1 MRRLGLL
8 SVRGVICTSLFC
20 LLAVGSI
27 RAAMNESN
35 AEIAARIHQ
44 QVLTLDTHVDTPMRM
59 LGTDFDIG
67 ARHETDKGE
76 GQVDLPRMKDG
87 GLDAIFFAVFLSQRG
102 REPEDNERAKQRALA
117 LFESVHSS
125 VKANPDLVEL
135 AIHPQDATRLESV
148 GKRAIYL
155 GIENGYAIGRDLA
168 LLQTFY
174 DLGTRYV
181 TLCHSSNNDICDS
194 STDKKGPEH
203 SGLSTFGKQVVA
215 EMNRL
220 GMMVDVSHASDAT
233 FYDVVKISKAP
244 IIASHSSSRAMCN
257 HPRNLD
263 DKMLRALAE
272 NGGVIQ
278 LCMLGAYIKE
288 SQPNPARDKA
298 LNAMRAEFG
307 EYEDLSTERR
317 AEMRDRWRAINKQ
330 FPRSTANVSDAVD
343 HIDHIVDVVGIDH
356 VGIGTDFDGG
366 GGIQGCNDVSEMENV
381 TLELVRRG
389 YTEEQIGK
397 IWGGNLM
404 RVFRQVEQVSRELQM
419 P

>member
-1 MRRLGLL
+1 MRQLGLL
-8 SVRGVICTSLFC
+8 CVRDVACASLFC
-20 LLAVGSI
+20 LLAVGDV
-27 RAAMNESN
+27 RADVNETN
-35 AEIAARIHQ
+35 AEMAARIHQ

-59 LGTDFDIG
+59 FGTDFDIG
-67 ARHETDKGE
+67 ARHDTDKGE

-117 LFESVHSS
+117 MFEAVHSS
-125 VKANPDLVEL
+125 IEANPGLAEL
-135 AIHPQDATRLESV
+135 ALHPQDAARLESA
-148 GKRAIYL
+148 GKRAVYL
-155 GIENGYAIGRDLA
+155 GIENGYAIGRDLS
-168 LLQTFY
+168 LLKTYY
-174 DLGTRYV
+174 DLGARYI

-194 STDKKGPEH
+194 STDKGGSEH
-203 SGLSTFGKQVVA
+203 SGLSEFGEQVVE

-233 FYDVVKISKAP
+233 FYDVIRVSKAP
-244 IIASHSSSRAMCN
+244 IFASHSSSRAMCN

-263 DKMLRALAE
+263 DKMLMALAE
-272 NGGVIQ
+272 KGGVIQ
-278 LCMLGAYIKE
+278 LCMLGEYIKE

-298 LNAMRAEFG
+298 LDEMRAEFG
-307 EYEDLSTERR
+307 DYEDLSTEQR
-317 AEMRDRWRAINKQ
+317 AAMREKWRAINKQ
-330 FPRSTANVSDAVD
+330 YPRSTANVSDAVD
-343 HIDHIVDVVGIDH
+343 HIDHIVEVVGIDH

-366 GGIQGCNDVSEMENV
+366 GGIRGCNDVSEMENV